1 MGSIGSTMRGAAAAV
16 AAAMCCVVCVTSVET
31 MEAAYSPLLP
41 SQMTRD
47 ADVLERQQS
56 KSIHRITQELS
67 RYDNSMRVIKADAS
81 ASADAALRRSVEQQ
95 VGNAE
100 AQLEKTRR
108 DVNAKVA
115 KAKAQ
120 EQAGTVSVENTP
132 DETRQREE
140 HHEAIV
146 ELEKLLVHARA
157 LVSDVPTN

>member
-1 MGSIGSTMRGAAAAV
+1 
-16 AAAMCCVVCVTSVET
+16 
-31 MEAAYSPLLP
+31 
-41 SQMTRD
+41 MTRD

-56 KSIHRITQELS
+56 KSIHRITKELS

-81 ASADAALRRSVEQQ
+81 ANADAALRRSVEQQ

-100 AQLEKTRR
+100 AELEKTRR

-120 EQAGTVSVENTP
+120 EQAGTVSVENTS

>member
-1 MGSIGSTMRGAAAAV
+1 MGKEISDMMRGLAAA

-81 ASADAALRRSVEQQ
+81 A
-95 VGNAE
+95 NAE

-120 EQAGTVSVENTP
+120 EQAGTVSAE
-132 DETRQREE
+132 
-140 HHEAIV
+140 
-146 ELEKLLVHARA
+146 
-157 LVSDVPTN
+157 